1 MLDTIPGVPLVA
13 SLVDD
18 VLGTGDA
25 LSRVIALML
34 ILLATLALAAVVAV
48 TVLDDGASSKSGTG
62 AGPGKSS
69 GLSSAD
75 AAADAASASTEP
87 TVVLIGPSGAGKT
100 ALLHRLC
107 TGNLP
112 RTVSSLQVS
121 RASASIAALGAD
133 GEETGSADLRV
144 VDVPGHPRAAGRD
157 AVPALLRSPAVRAV
171 LVLVDATSKPSVREG
186 AAALAELLTSSSF
199 VETAKPVMVV
209 GTRAEVRGSMGP
221 AELRR
226 AVEAELDNLRR
237 SQSALGAASAE
248 EEAAATEA
256 GGGAAGSDRLALGRL
271 TGEAFSLD
279 RDSPVDV
286 QFDVVSCSDEVGPR
300 AGQHSLRRWLVGA
313 AAA

>member
-1 MLDTIPGVPLVA
+1 
-13 SLVDD
+13 
-18 VLGTGDA
+18 
-25 LSRVIALML
+25 
-34 ILLATLALAAVVAV
+34 
-48 TVLDDGASSKSGTG
+48 
-62 AGPGKSS
+62 
-69 GLSSAD
+69 
-75 AAADAASASTEP
+75 
-87 TVVLIGPSGAGKT
+87 
-100 ALLHRLC
+100 
-107 TGNLP
+107 
-112 RTVSSLQVS
+112 
-121 RASASIAALGAD
+121 
-133 GEETGSADLRV
+133 
-144 VDVPGHPRAAGRD
+144 
-157 AVPALLRSPAVRAV
+157 
-171 LVLVDATSKPSVREG
+171 
-186 AAALAELLTSSSF
+186 
-199 VETAKPVMVV
+199 MVV

-226 AVEAELDNLRR
+226 AVEAELNNQRR